1 MAGRSIRCACCWGR
15 TVASDSHV
23 KRARSARALLAVLV
37 ACACSAAPRPF
48 PLRDPLRVDTDLRS
62 VSVKCHEEGT
72 DEDPHHQSCAPEN
85 YVSPLAWDGMDNS
98 IFRPLVEVFAVDP
111 GGEAVNAN
119 SFDEVA
125 DSAWFTNRIG
135 ARELSLD
142 EIKAGAC
149 TPEELLDGE
158 KEADGAWLIDKG
170 KVNGAS
176 LGFRVNIPGKGK
188 FLFKT
193 DPKGQPERAT
203 AASVI
208 GAAAYDAAGFFS
220 SCEQVVYFKPSVL
233 KLKPGLRF
241 KNNSGIER
249 AFDQKMLQAT
259 LAEASKRGELVRM
272 QASAWLPGQLIGPF
286 RYEGTRSDDPND
298 AIPHED
304 RRELRGGRLLA
315 AWIHHFDAREQNS
328 MDSWIADAGKKGPP
342 DSSPG
347 YVRHYYLDT
356 SDSLGS
362 EWDWDG
368 ISRRLGHSYLLDWGD
383 IGRDF
388 VTLGIATRPWERVQ
402 RTPGRE
408 KFGYFD
414 VATFEPEK
422 WLNEY
427 PNPAFSRMTER
438 DGAWM
443 ARILARFTP
452 DRVAAL
458 VEMGRFSEP
467 GDTAYITQ
475 VLDARLAKIM
485 ARYLTRLSP
494 LADVH
499 VADGNRLCATDLA
512 RWRGVRPAEQ
522 FRYSATLGGAALPVS
537 AASADS
543 LCVSLPQHEFA
554 ADVKDDDPRR
564 YTVVRI
570 HDGVAPGPLVAHL
583 YDLGAQRGYRLV
595 GVQRPEGDE

>member
-1 MAGRSIRCACCWGR
+1 MADRSTRRAFCWGPI
-15 TVASDSHV
+15 VAS
-23 KRARSARALLAVLV
+23 RAIGTWGARGLALCLLAVSG
-37 ACACSAAPRPF
+37 CSSAERPF

-62 VSVKCHEEGT
+62 VSVPCHEEAT
-72 DEDPHHQSCAPEN
+72 DDDPHHISCAPEN
-85 YVSPLAWDGMDNS
+85 YISPLAWDGIDNS
-98 IFRPLVEVFAVDP
+98 IFRPIVDVFAVDP
-111 GGEAVNAN
+111 GGEATNVN

-125 DSAWFTNRIG
+125 DSAWFTNRLG
-135 ARELSLD
+135 ARDIDIEEL
-142 EIKAGAC
+142 KAGAC
-149 TPEELLDGE
+149 KPEELLDGE
-158 KEADGAWLIDKG
+158 AAAQGTWPIDKG

-208 GAAAYDAAGFFS
+208 GAAAYDAVGFFT
-220 SCEQVVYFKPSVL
+220 SCEQVVYFEPSVL
-233 KLKPGLRF
+233 KLKQGLRF

-249 AFDQKMLQAT
+249 KFDDAALKGV
-259 LAEASKRGELVRM
+259 LAEATKRGQLVRM

-286 RYEGTRSDDPND
+286 RYQGTRSDDPND
-298 AIPHED
+298 VIPHED

-328 MDSWIADAGKKGPP
+328 MDSWIADAGKNGPP

-368 ISRRLGHSYLLDWGD
+368 VSRRLGHSYLLDWGD
-383 IGRDF
+383 IGLDF
-388 VTLGIATRPWERVQ
+388 ITLGIATRPWERVQ

-408 KFGYFD
+408 KFGYFESEN
-414 VATFEPEK
+414 FEPET

-443 ARILARFTP
+443 TRILARFTP
-452 DRVAAL
+452 PMVKAL
-458 VEMGRFSEP
+458 AEMGRFSDRA
-467 GDTAYITQ
+467 DTAFIERILQ
-475 VLDARLAKIM
+475 ERLAKIL

-494 LADVH
+494 LADVR
-499 VADGNRLCATDLA
+499 VERGRSLCALDLA
-512 RWRGVRPAEQ
+512 RWRKITPESRFHYTA
-522 FRYSATLGGAALPVS
+522 RLGGEPLPVE
-537 AASADS
+537 ARGDGS
-543 LCVSLPQHEFA
+543 LCVAVPPRAVDSLA
-554 ADVKDDDPRR
+554 ADDARER
-564 YTVVRI
+564 YRVVRI
-570 HDGVAPGPLVAHL
+570 QNGVARGPLVAHL
-583 YDLGAQRGYRLV
+583 YDLGPRGLRLV
-595 GVQRPEGDE
+595 GLQRPADPE

>member
-1 MAGRSIRCACCWGR
+1 MADRSIRYASWWGAI
-15 TVASDSHV
+15 VASDRHSSWMV
-23 KRARSARALLAVLV
+23 SALLG
-37 ACACSAAPRPF
+37 ACGMAACSAAPRPF
-48 PLRDPLRVDTDLRS
+48 PLRDPLRVDSDLHS
-62 VSVKCHEEGT
+62 VNVECHEESS
-72 DEDPHHQSCAPEN
+72 DDDPHHRSCAPEM
-85 YVSPLAWDGMDNS
+85 YVSPLAWDGIDNS
-98 IFRPLVEVFAVDP
+98 IFRPLAEVFAVNP
-111 GGEAVNAN
+111 GGEATNVN

-149 TPEELLDGE
+149 VETELLDGE
-158 KEADGAWLIDKG
+158 KEAEGAWLIDKG

-188 FLFKT
+188 FLFKD
-193 DPKGQPERAT
+193 DPTSQPERAT
-203 AASVI
+203 ASSVI
-208 GAAAYDAAGFFS
+208 GAAAYDAVGFFT
-220 SCEQVVYFKPSVL
+220 SCEQIVYFKPSVL

-249 AFDQKMLQAT
+249 KFDQSALQSVLKEAT
-259 LAEASKRGELVRM
+259 KKGELVRM

-298 AIPHED
+298 IIDHRD

-315 AWIHHFDAREQNS
+315 AWINHFDAREQNS
-328 MDSWIADAGKKGPP
+328 MDTWIADIGKKGPP

-368 ISRRLGHSYLLDWGD
+368 ISRRLGRSYLLDWGD
-383 IGRDF
+383 IGLDF
-388 VTLGIATRPWERVQ
+388 ITLGIPTRSWERVH

-414 VATFEPEK
+414 IDTFEPDK
-422 WLNEY
+422 WVNEY

-443 ARILARFTP
+443 TRILARFTP

-458 VEMGRFSEP
+458 VEMGRFSDP
-467 GDTAYITQ
+467 ADTAFITH
-475 VLDARLAKIM
+475 VLNARLAKIL

-494 LADVH
+494 LTDARVE
-499 VADGNRLCATDLA
+499 ADGRLCATDLA
-512 RWRGVRPAEQ
+512 SLRNVRPADQ
-522 FRYSATLGGAALPVS
+522 FRYTASLVGGGNLPAA
-537 AASADS
+537 
-543 LCVSLPQHEFA
+543 QRGA
-554 ADVKDDDPRR
+554 ADVCVTLPAHSLGSNVRDDDARR

-570 HDGVAPGPLVAHL
+570 GNAVARGPLVVHL
-583 YDLGAQRGYRLV
+583 YDLGTPRGYRIV
-595 GVQRPEGDE
+595 GLERPEGNE

>member
-1 MAGRSIRCACCWGR
+1 MASELRVS
-15 TVASDSHV
+15 VS
-23 KRARSARALLAVLV
+23 RSALALLAAASL
-37 ACACSAAPRPF
+37 AACSAAPRPF
-48 PLRDPLRVDTDLRS
+48 PLREPLRIDTDLRS
-62 VSVKCHEEGT
+62 VSVPCHEEGT
-72 DEDPHHQSCAPEN
+72 DDDPKHQSCAPEP

-111 GGEAVNAN
+111 GGEATNVN

-125 DSAWFTNRIG
+125 DSAWFTNRLG
-135 ARELSLD
+135 ARELSIEEL
-142 EIKAGAC
+142 KAGAC
-149 TPEELLDGE
+149 VPEELLDGE
-158 KEADGAWLIDKG
+158 AEADGAWLIDKG

-208 GAAAYDAAGFFS
+208 GAAAYDAVGFFS

-249 AFDQKMLQAT
+249 KFDQAALDGVLNEAT
-259 LAEASKRGELVRM
+259 KRGELVRM

-298 AIPHED
+298 VIPHED

-328 MDSWIADAGKKGPP
+328 MDSWIADVGKKGAP

-368 ISRRLGHSYLLDWGD
+368 ISRRFGHSYLLDWGD

-388 VTLGIATRPWERVQ
+388 VTLGIATRPWEKVQ
-402 RTPGRE
+402 RTKGRE

-443 ARILARFTP
+443 TRILARFTP

-458 VEMGRFSEP
+458 VEMGRFSDA

-475 VLDARLAKIM
+475 VLNARLAKILS
-485 ARYLTRLSP
+485 RYLTRLSP
-494 LADVH
+494 LADVR
-499 VADGNRLCATDLA
+499 VEQQNRLCALDLA
-512 RWRGVRPAEQ
+512 HWRAVRPLDNFQYTA
-522 FRYSATLGGAALPVS
+522 RLADGSALPV
-537 AASADS
+537 ALRDKDLVCAT
-543 LCVSLPQHEFA
+543 LPQHRIDA
-554 ADVKDDDPRR
+554 QVRDDDPRR
-564 YTVVRI
+564 YVVVRI
-570 HDGVAPGPLVAHL
+570 NNGVAPGPLVAHL
-583 YDLGAQRGYRLV
+583 YDLGLPRGYRLV
-595 GVQRPEGDE
+595 GLERPEGE

>member
-1 MAGRSIRCACCWGR
+1 
-15 TVASDSHV
+15 VASERHSTRGV
-23 KRARSARALLAVLV
+23 SWALVGACGLV
-37 ACACSAAPRPF
+37 ACSAAPRPF

-62 VSVKCHEEGT
+62 VNVECHEEGT
-72 DEDPHHQSCAPEN
+72 DDEPHHRSCAPAN
-85 YVSPLAWDGMDNS
+85 YISPLAWDGIDNS
-98 IFRPLVEVFAVDP
+98 IFRPLVEVFAVNP
-111 GGEAVNAN
+111 HGEAKNVN

-135 ARELSLD
+135 ARELSIE

-149 TPEELLDGE
+149 DPSELLDGE
-158 KEADGAWLIDKG
+158 TEADGAWLIDKG

-176 LGFRVNIPGKGK
+176 LGFRVNIPGRGK

-193 DPKGQPERAT
+193 DPKDQPERAS

-208 GAAAYDAAGFFS
+208 GAAAYDAVGFFT
-220 SCEQVVYFKPSVL
+220 SCEQIVYFKPSVL
-233 KLKPGLRF
+233 KLKPGLRY

-249 AFDQKMLQAT
+249 KFDKTALQSVLDEAT
-259 LAEASKRGELVRM
+259 KRGELVRM

-286 RYEGTRSDDPND
+286 RYEDTRGDDPND
-298 AIPHED
+298 VISHDD

-315 AWIHHFDAREQNS
+315 AWINHFDAREQNS

-362 EWDWDG
+362 EWAWDG
-368 ISRRLGHSYLLDWGD
+368 ISRRLGRSYLLDWGD
-383 IGRDF
+383 IGADF
-388 VTLGIATRPWERVQ
+388 VTLGIPTRSWERVQ
-402 RTPGRE
+402 RKPGRE

-414 VATFEPEK
+414 VATFEPDK
-422 WLNEY
+422 WVNEY
-427 PNPAFSRMTER
+427 PNPSFSRMTER

-443 ARILARFTP
+443 TRILARFTP

-458 VEMGRFSEP
+458 VEMGRFSDP
-467 GDTAYITQ
+467 ADGAYITG
-475 VLDARLAKIM
+475 VLDARLAKIL

-494 LADVH
+494 LTDVR
-499 VADGNRLCATDLA
+499 VEAQTQLCATDLA
-512 RWRGVRPAEQ
+512 HFRQVRPMDQ
-522 FRYSATLGGAALPVS
+522 FRYSAALVGGSSLPVTTRGKDDVCVALPPH
-537 AASADS
+537 ALGAS
-543 LCVSLPQHEFA
+543 VR
-554 ADVKDDDPRR
+554 DDDARR

-570 HDGVAPGPLVAHL
+570 ANGVASGPLVAHL
-583 YDLGAQRGYRLV
+583 YDLGAPRGYRLV
-595 GVQRPEGDE
+595 GLERPEGDE